1 MSQKRSMTARYIALM
16 CVFLAVMAV
25 YVIVLAVNQIDG
37 STADRKNAEIAD
49 TRQVTVS
56 GLRGE
61 IYDRNGVLLVGN
73 SNSYDLIFEYGSIP
87 YTTREFNRSLLQ
99 AIDALERMGRMDH
112 LCDDYYPFAGE
123 YPDLEYADSVRYEG
137 SSEAKALIKVL
148 EANNLDTT
156 ASATELC
163 ERLVR
168 KYKLDSMDLTDRE
181 IDSLLHARY
190 EMERI
195 KFSAYQPFTLASDVG
210 VEVVSYVKEAGID
223 GANFSVRSER
233 YYTYPGYASHI
244 LGRIGKIQAADAEYY
259 SELGYPMDA
268 YVGVSGCE
276 LAFESYLCG
285 RDGTMEI
292 NYDADGNIIS
302 KEFIKE
308 PIGGDDIYLT
318 IDIELQMAAE
328 DSLAET
334 VDSLQYSD
342 SGAIV
347 SLDSDT
353 GEVLVMA
360 SYPTYDLSLYSSV
373 DYYASL
379 LDNSARPLLNRSLN
393 EHYAPGSIYKIGSAL
408 AALEQGEISAAT
420 QFLCEGAYY
429 PGGPTCLG
437 VGGTNGKHGYLDVI
451 RAIGVSCNC
460 FFYKVG
466 DIMGID
472 RINGYTESLGLGTP
486 TGIELSEVSGIVAGS
501 EYRESHNLN
510 PWGRG
515 DDLSA
520 VIGQSD
526 HAYTPLQMGVF
537 MASVVN
543 GGDRYEAHL
552 LHSVREFYTG
562 EVVYE
567 YQPRVLEHVEF
578 SDYTY
583 DTLKLGM
590 REVILASDNL
600 TRYFSGVNA
609 TVGGKTGTAE
619 VNGKHDFALFAG
631 FAPLDDPDIVSVCVI
646 EQGVN
651 GANAAIPISAVFRE
665 YFSPLADK

>member
-1 MSQKRSMTARYIALM
+1 M

-25 YVIVLAVNQIDG
+25 YTVIFAMNQING
-37 STADRKNAEIAD
+37 SSTERKNAEIAD

-73 SNSYDLIFEYGSIP
+73 SRSYDFIFEYGSIP
-87 YTTREFNRSLLQ
+87 YTTKDFNRSLLG
-99 AIDALERMGRMDH
+99 AFDALERTGSMDK
-112 LCDDYYPFAGE
+112 LCDEYFPFVGE
-123 YPDLEYADSVRYEG
+123 YPDLQYSEEAIREDSDTHGY
-137 SSEAKALIKVL
+137 LQKVI
-148 EANNLDTT
+148 EANDLTSDV
-156 ASATELC
+156 SAEG
-163 ERLVR
+163 LVEKLVK
-168 KYKLDSMDLTDRE
+168 KYKLDSMELNDEE
-181 IDSLLHARY
+181 IDLLLHARY
-190 EMERI
+190 EMERV
-195 KFSAYQPFTLASDVG
+195 KFSAYQPFTLARDVG
-210 VEVVSYVKEAGID
+210 LDVVTFVKEAGID
-223 GANFSVRSER
+223 GANFSVRTER
-233 YYTYPGYASHI
+233 YYAYPGYASHI
-244 LGRIGKIQAADAEYY
+244 LGRLGKIQAEDAEYY

-268 YVGVSGCE
+268 YVGASGCE

-292 NYDADGNIIS
+292 NYDKQGNIIS

-308 PIGGDDIYLT
+308 PLGGDDVYLT
-318 IDIELQMAAE
+318 IDIELQIAAE
-328 DSLAET
+328 DSLRET
-334 VDSLQYSD
+334 VKSLKYSD

-347 SLDSDT
+347 SLDANT

-360 SYPTYDLSLYSSV
+360 SYPTYDLEHYSEV
-373 DYYASL
+373 DYYNSL
-379 LDNSARPLLNRSLN
+379 LGNSARPLLNRTLS

-408 AALEQGEISAAT
+408 AALERGVIEENT
-420 QFLCEGAYY
+420 EFYCNGAYY

-437 VGGTNGKHGYLDVI
+437 IGGVDGKHGDIGLI

-460 FFYKVG
+460 YFYKIG
-466 DIMGID
+466 DLMGID
-472 RINGYTESLGLGTP
+472 NINGYTESLGLGAS
-486 TGIELSEVSGIVAGS
+486 TGIELSEVGGIVAGS
-501 EYRESHNLN
+501 EYRDENNLK

-537 MASVVN
+537 MASVAN
-543 GGDRYEAHL
+543 GGDRYGAHL

-562 EVVYE
+562 DVVYE
-567 YQPRVLEHVEF
+567 YQPEVLEHVDF
-578 SDYTY
+578 SGETY
-583 DTLKLGM
+583 ETLKLGM
-590 REVILASDNL
+590 RQVILESSSL
-600 TRYFSGVNA
+600 RSYFSGVNA

-619 VNGKHDFALFAG
+619 VSGKQDYALFAG
-631 FAPLDDPDIVSVCVI
+631 VAPLDDPDVVSVCVL

-665 YFSPLADK
+665 YFSSDGD